1 MVSRLLE
8 LPENWNRFLELSF
21 VPRSIT
27 RIKTNKQTN
36 QQTSLPFFQPT
47 IAFFLDPLPLPFLEL
62 IFLSH
67 GSSRNRNCSLKK
79 SQQSQ
84 KTKYYIQKLSGRER
98 EGEKQFQRNVWP
110 ALIESRR
117 SKEIRL
123 SVSKV
128 LYATMPISPSYYFN
142 QWHDCD
148 KMHRKHGA
156 QRMTP

>member
-1 MVSRLLE
+1 MVSQLLE

-21 VPRSIT
+21 VSRSIT
-27 RIKTNKQTN
+27 RIKTNKQTNKQTN

-123 SVSKV
+123 TAFPVNLKKRP
-128 LYATMPISPSYYFN
+128 Y
-142 QWHDCD
+142 
-148 KMHRKHGA
+148 
-156 QRMTP
+156 